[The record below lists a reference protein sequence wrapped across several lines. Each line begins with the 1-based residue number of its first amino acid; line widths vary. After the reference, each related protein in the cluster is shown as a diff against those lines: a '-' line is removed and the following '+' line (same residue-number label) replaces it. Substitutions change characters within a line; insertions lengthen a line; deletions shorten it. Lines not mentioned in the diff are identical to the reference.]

1 MTLKMYVNITIKLKF
16 LKIFGNT
23 NNTNRLYIDT
33 TIKVRNMT
41 REGPN
46 IFIMNEKIK
55 LAPFLVQILLK
66 QLQIVRN
73 ILYKEK
79 GEWFTLDFG
88 NLQKHPI

>member
-1 MTLKMYVNITIKLKF
+1 
-16 LKIFGNT
+16 
-23 NNTNRLYIDT
+23 
-33 TIKVRNMT
+33 MT

-79 GEWFTLDFG
+79 GEWFTLDLG

>member
-1 MTLKMYVNITIKLKF
+1 MLKC

-33 TIKVRNMT
+33 TIKVKNMT

-46 IFIMNEKIK
+46 IFIMNEKMK
-55 LAPFLVQILLK
+55 LTPFLVQILLK

-73 ILYKEK
+73 ILYKE
-79 GEWFTLDFG
+79 
-88 NLQKHPI
+88 